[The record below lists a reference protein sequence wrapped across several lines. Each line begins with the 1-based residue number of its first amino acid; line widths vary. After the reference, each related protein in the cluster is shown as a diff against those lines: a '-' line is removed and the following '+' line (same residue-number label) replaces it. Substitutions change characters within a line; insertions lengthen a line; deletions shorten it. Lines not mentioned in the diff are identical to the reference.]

1 MNRRLAIPIIL
12 LLLFLG
18 AGAVWALLGPLHL
31 GQKLAPEQQITAE
44 GLRPQDTPAPDPQ
57 QEAKRT
63 EPTPALEGKRDF
75 DVVRIDPK
83 GTSVFAGRTEPGA
96 QVTITGDGKKLG
108 TAQADENG
116 EWTFTV
122 EEKFASDDPKLGLDV
137 KPAAEVKKEAAL
149 AAVAPPSDKPGSEP
163 GSPATTPPQSGAAP
177 AEAASPHTANAVT
190 AHLLKDLQG
199 MVNEARSD
207 KAKTQDE
214 KQSPSSSAASPPTAP
229 AVTQPPVTDP
239 STPAAPAASA
249 PGPQIAATKP
259 VPEPPTALEP
269 KPDRG
274 SSTST
279 KLPPLT
285 PGEATVRKTIPVPI
299 TFVFNEAQ
307 LTSDGRKAAEL
318 LLEYLKLK
326 GFKQVALTGHADER
340 GSDELNMNLSRDRLE
355 TVAGFLKQGGFSG
368 DLQLV
373 PKGKTEPYS
382 GVVRSEFSQEEL
394 YQLDRRVELV
404 VKP

>member
-1 MNRRLAIPIIL
+1 MNCRLAVLIIL
-12 LLLFLG
+12 LLLFLS

-31 GQKLAPEQQITAE
+31 WRTPGEQITAE
-44 GLRPQDTPAPDPQ
+44 GLRPQDTPAPDTDRDSKGAETAPPQ
-57 QEAKRT
+57 ASD
-63 EPTPALEGKRDF
+63 PAF
-75 DVVRIDPK
+75 DVVRIDPE

-122 EEKFASDDPKLGLDV
+122 EEKFASDDPKLGLEV

-149 AAVAPPSDKPGSEP
+149 AAASPPSAKPASEP
-163 GSPATTPPQSGAAP
+163 GSATGPAPQGGTAA
-177 AEAASPHTANAVT
+177 ADAQSPHTASAVT

-199 MVNEARSD
+199 MVNEARSGNPQD
-207 KAKTQDE
+207 QAAKSPEGSPASAGAQALVSPQPAPGAQTTPQAV
-214 KQSPSSSAASPPTAP
+214 PSSPTVAQ
-229 AVTQPPVTDP
+229 V
-239 STPAAPAASA
+239 
-249 PGPQIAATKP
+249 
-259 VPEPPTALEP
+259 VPEPNTVPEP
-269 KPDRG
+269 KSDRG
-274 SSTST
+274 SATVA
-279 KLPPLT
+279 KLAPPA
-285 PGEATVRKTIPVPI
+285 PGEAIVRKTIPVPI

-373 PKGKTEPYS
+373 PKGKSEPYT